1 MINAIHSITA
11 TIEGIVID
19 IIYVGELETHTVLM
33 FHGVTDSVWPGS
45 LFIVLYVALTAKTLD
60 TPGLQEVV
68 SIFGIQKN

>member
-11 TIEGIVID
+11 TIEG